1 MNILKSLCDFLT
13 LQSLTS
19 FLFVLVKGILEFSIR
34 MVKCSFLGKS
44 AVHLGATFLLLISL
58 TVLSLLAWLTTT
70 EQRFNLQVI
79 KVSLII
85 QLKLILETVYYNAD
99 RKMKDSAWSYGV
111 YFNSNNPERSS
122 ERFKIKLLDSVC

>member
-111 YFNSNNPERSS
+111 YFNSNSPECSS

>member
-19 FLFVLVKGILEFSIR
+19 FLFVLVKGILEFSVR

-111 YFNSNNPERSS
+111 YFNSNSPECSS

>member
-79 KVSLII
+79 KVSLIT

-111 YFNSNNPERSS
+111 YFNSNSPECSS

>member
-19 FLFVLVKGILEFSIR
+19 FLFVLVKGILEFSVR

-79 KVSLII
+79 KVSLIT

-111 YFNSNNPERSS
+111 YFNSNSPECSS

>member
-19 FLFVLVKGILEFSIR
+19 FLFVLVKGILEFSVR

>member
-19 FLFVLVKGILEFSIR
+19 FLFVLVKGILEFSVR

-58 TVLSLLAWLTTT
+58 LSLLAWLTTT

-122 ERFKIKLLDSVC
+122 ERFKIKLLDFVC